1 MDSHDLFKTLSWSLP
16 GESEPPRKLQL
27 VQLVTRLKFEPGIS
41 SNKIGDSAAVHRI
54 TQANR

>member
-1 MDSHDLFKTLSWSLP
+1 MTYLRLYP
-16 GESEPPRKLQL
+16 GHYRESEPPRKLQL